1 MSTPFAGSTAI
12 TNQCPVRGRLC
23 RGPRLA
29 PPPPT
34 MSNNAGGLLGV
45 HAPFPACATGRD
57 FGLPCGAAFA
67 PPPPPRPTTQVAS
80 WTWVPRAHLRQGSR
94 LCLPGGATFGAPLI
108 PPSSN
113 NAGGLQDVDTF
124 RTPLPGLATLSPRR
138 GHVWCPP
145 NPPPV
150 QQRWWP
156 PRQGCRGVRRW
167 RKPPPGCWARD

>member
-67 PPPPPRPTTQVAS
+67 PPPPPPA
-80 WTWVPRAHLRQGSR
+80 
-94 LCLPGGATFGAPLI
+94 
-108 PPSSN
+108 N
-113 NAGGLQDVDTF
+113 NAGGLLDVGTP
-124 RTPLPGLATLSPRR
+124 RTPPPGVATLPPGR

-145 NPPPV
+145 NSSFI

-156 PRQGCRGVRRW
+156 PGRGYLPHTSSR
-167 RKPPPGCWARD
+167 ARDFVSQAGPRLVPP

>member
-67 PPPPPRPTTQVAS
+67 PPPPP
-80 WTWVPRAHLRQGSR
+80 
-94 LCLPGGATFGAPLI
+94 PG
-108 PPSSN
+108 
-113 NAGGLQDVDTF
+113 
-124 RTPLPGLATLSPRR
+124 
-138 GHVWCPP
+138 
-145 NPPPV
+145 
-150 QQRWWP
+150 QQRRWP
-156 PRQGCRGVRRW
+156 PGRGYPAHTSARGRDFASRAGPRLV
-167 RKPPPGCWARD
+167 PP